1 LRGGGYAYMLPQ
13 INQYRIDMPGLL
25 AGWVWARKPPGQD
38 RPVLNTFSICGRL
51 PAHQSMAPS
60 ETTLIVFQL
69 GARGGDGIIG
79 DSRWYNRSFSG
90 VMSSLF
96 VLALSGAVRALE
108 KSPPGPADP
117 VWNLLLM
124 LTLRILPR

>member
-1 LRGGGYAYMLPQ
+1 
-13 INQYRIDMPGLL
+13 
-25 AGWVWARKPPGQD
+25 
-38 RPVLNTFSICGRL
+38 
-51 PAHQSMAPS
+51 
-60 ETTLIVFQL
+60 
-69 GARGGDGIIG
+69 
-79 DSRWYNRSFSG
+79 
-90 VMSSLF
+90 MSSLF